1 MDVVNILSADVR
13 TRKGSNNILCFM
25 FKKEEEKG
33 VEGFN
38 YSSRDGQQK
47 NLLFPCVSLTTL
59 FTIMAM

>member
-13 TRKGSNNILCFM
+13 TRKGSNNILCFVH
-25 FKKEEEKG
+25 KKEEEKG

-38 YSSRDGQQK
+38 YSSRDGQK
-47 NLLFPCVSLTTL
+47 KPFILCVSLTTL